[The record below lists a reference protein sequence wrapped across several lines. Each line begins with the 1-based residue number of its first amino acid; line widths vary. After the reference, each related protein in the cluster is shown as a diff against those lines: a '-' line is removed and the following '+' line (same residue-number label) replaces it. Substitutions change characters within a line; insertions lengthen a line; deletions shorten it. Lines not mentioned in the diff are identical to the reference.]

1 VGVEL
6 GDVPLVFGWRLVL
19 FESHVEETMSAIGHE
34 PVPEPSETRT
44 RHARIFLER
53 LDDPFINLD
62 PIRDLEEGDSPRFD
76 TSIEIIQPKL
86 IQILKPSE
94 GQPKRRFKTF
104 ASRTNLQLVR
114 KLRALHS
121 GPSSAP
127 SKSITTPTPAST
139 KTSTKPSTKSA
150 KKSSTCTQKSPE
162 HARPSEQEPE
172 QVEEIISSPVNLA
185 AQAKEKAPAE
195 QWSQQVPVTPSTQK
209 TSSKIATS

>member
-1 VGVEL
+1 M
-6 GDVPLVFGWRLVL
+6 L
-19 FESHVEETMSAIGHE
+19 FEPVVEQIVSGG
-34 PVPEPSETRT
+34 VFEPSEAQTEPEGILESCVVQT
-44 RHARIFLER
+44 GSEGVLKSSGVLSESEDSPGPVSEGVCVVDMEQSGPKHSSEASEAQTGHAPVFLKR

-139 KTSTKPSTKSA
+139 KSA
-150 KKSSTCTQKSPE
+150 KKSSTCTHKSPK
-162 HARPSEQEPE
+162 HARPSE
-172 QVEEIISSPVNLA
+172 
-185 AQAKEKAPAE
+185 
-195 QWSQQVPVTPSTQK
+195 
-209 TSSKIATS
+209 